1 MARIR
6 EQVRY
11 VADETRVPDIMER
24 ERQAARVQ
32 GAHVMAQRV
41 SRAVGWPVFVENTGG
56 HTMVAT
62 VRAGY
67 GIVIAFWVEGYALYE
82 NRTAWREGG
91 EPMLTGNGTPLEIVV
106 EAVAWWR
113 SLDTWARG
121 GKS

>member
-1 MARIR
+1 MSKIR

-11 VADETRVPDIMER
+11 VADETRVPDVMER
-24 ERQAARVQ
+24 ERQAARAQ
-32 GAHVMAQRV
+32 GIHVMAQRV

-67 GIVIAFWVEGYALYE
+67 GIVIALTVEGYALYE
-82 NRTAWREGG
+82 NRSAWRDGD
-91 EPMLTGNGTPLEIVV
+91 EPMVTGTGTPLEIVV
-106 EAVAWWR
+106 EAISWWKTF
-113 SLDTWARG
+113 DTWATG